1 MENEVEMTML
11 LEEIADIIGADL
23 GFVIRPQQVFCLVQS
38 LLLTPSSSLSP
49 LLSTKILSTIF
60 QAPASSLADM
70 MTEELVILIGLVA
83 RLG

>member
-1 MENEVEMTML
+1 MTML

-38 LLLTPSSSLSP
+38 LLLTPSSSSLSP
-49 LLSTKILSTIF
+49 LLSSKILSTIF